1 MSDPQVHANFDSSKI
16 LVFLYRW
23 RKALLITGLVAA
35 VLSVFFSSSL
45 FIFPLYR
52 STVIMY
58 PASSNSISKA
68 LLSEYAGTNQDILEF
83 GEDAQTEQM
92 LQILNSNKIK
102 DRIIRQFNLAK
113 HYGIDTASKYRNLKL
128 YRRYETNITFKRT
141 EYMAVKISVL
151 DKDAQ
156 MAADIA
162 NTIAAL
168 LDSVKNDMQKER
180 AIQGLRIVEAEYNQ
194 LRNEIR
200 AMEDSLTE
208 LRKLGVHDYETQ
220 AEMINQQLAIE
231 IAKGNTRGIEAL
243 NNKLDVLAQYGGP
256 YVSLRDALDYE
267 KKQLSF
273 VKSKYEEAKI
283 DATES
288 IPQKFIVETAYKS
301 ERKAYPIRW
310 IIVALSI
317 ISALFMACLVILM
330 AEGAG
335 KVISNFREDVAEDT
349 LKKKTDIV

>member
-1 MSDPQVHANFDSSKI
+1 
-16 LVFLYRW
+16 
-23 RKALLITGLVAA
+23 
-35 VLSVFFSSSL
+35 
-45 FIFPLYR
+45 
-52 STVIMY
+52 
-58 PASSNSISKA
+58 
-68 LLSEYAGTNQDILEF
+68 
-83 GEDAQTEQM
+83 
-92 LQILNSNKIK
+92 
-102 DRIIRQFNLAK
+102 
-113 HYGIDTASKYRNLKL
+113 
-128 YRRYETNITFKRT
+128 
-141 EYMAVKISVL
+141 MAVKISVL

-310 IIVALSI
+310 IIVTLSI

-349 LKKKTDIV
+349 LKKKTDNV

>member
-1 MSDPQVHANFDSSKI
+1 MSDSQVNSGFDSSRL

-23 RKALLITGLVAA
+23 RKLLLITGAA
-35 VLSVFFSSSL
+35 AAILSMFFSSSI
-45 FIFPLYR
+45 FIPPLYR

-58 PASSNSISKA
+58 PASSNSVSKA
-68 LLSEYAGTNQDILEF
+68 LLNENPGTSQDLLEF

-102 DRIIRQFNLAK
+102 DRVIRQFDLAD
-113 HYGIDTASKYRNLKL
+113 HYGIDTNSRFRNLRL
-128 YRRYETNITFKRT
+128 YRKYESNITFKRT

-151 DKDAQ
+151 DKDPQ
-156 MAADIA
+156 LAADIA

-180 AIQGLRIVEAEYNQ
+180 AVQGYRIVEAEY
-194 LRNEIR
+194 LKLKDEIR
-200 AMEDSLTE
+200 SMEDSLTVI
-208 LRKLGVHDYETQ
+208 RKLGVHDYETQ

-231 IAKGNTRGIEAL
+231 IAKGNKRGIEAL
-243 NNKLDVLAQYGGP
+243 ESKLAVLAQYGSA
-256 YVSLRDALDYE
+256 YVSLRDALEYE

-283 DATES
+283 DASEN
-288 IPQKFIVETAYKS
+288 IPQKFVVETAYKS

-310 IIVALSI
+310 IVVTLSTLG
-317 ISALFMACLVILM
+317 ALFMAIL
-330 AEGAG
+330 AIQLIE
-335 KVISNFREDVAEDT
+335 KVPGTVARIRKISQSQPD
-349 LKKKTDIV
+349 